1 MRLRTAALAALAVF
15 ALDTA
20 ARAPGGAQVPRPVL
34 PLAAP
39 AVVRVPAFATAPAL
53 AADPNAPLQSG
64 EFASAIRTPADRA
77 ALADAIAKQRYAESQ
92 KWAQDGPGIVVQLRR
107 SRY

>member
-1 MRLRTAALAALAVF
+1 MRLHVVAVAVLAAV
-15 ALDTA
+15 AL
-20 ARAPGGAQVPRPVL
+20 GGATTTPGTAQVHLAPA
-34 PLAAP
+34 LAAP
-39 AVVRVPAFATAPAL
+39 AVVRVPAFATQPAL
-53 AADPNAPLQSG
+53 PTEMNAPLQTG

>member
-1 MRLRTAALAALAVF
+1 MRLHIVACAVLAAV
-15 ALDTA
+15 ALGA
-20 ARAPGGAQVPRPVL
+20 AAGTAQVRQAPP
-34 PLAAP
+34 AP
-39 AVVRVPAFATAPAL
+39 AVVRVPAFATQPTL
-53 AADPNAPLQSG
+53 RFDSNAPLQTG

-92 KWAQDGPGIVVQLRR
+92 KWAADGPGIPVSLRR

>member
-1 MRLRTAALAALAVF
+1 MRVHVAAAALFAAF
-15 ALDTA
+15 ALDTGA
-20 ARAPGGAQVPRPVL
+20 GTAQVRQPTIL
-34 PLAAP
+34 PAP
-39 AVVRVPAFATAPAL
+39 AVVRVPAFATQPAL
-53 AADPNAPLQSG
+53 HIDENAPLQSG

-77 ALADAIAKQRYAESQ
+77 ALADTIAKRRYAESR

>member
-1 MRLRTAALAALAVF
+1 MRLHVVAGALLATL
-15 ALDTA
+15 ALDA
-20 ARAPGGAQVPRPVL
+20 AASTPGSAQVRQPSA
-34 PLAAP
+34 LAAP
-39 AVVRVPAFATAPAL
+39 AVVRVPAFATQPTL
-53 AADPNAPLQSG
+53 RIDENAPLQSG

-92 KWAQDGPGIVVQLRR
+92 KWAQDGPGIAVPLRR

>member
-1 MRLRTAALAALAVF
+1 MRLHVVPIALCAVF
-15 ALDTA
+15 ALDA
-20 ARAPGGAQVPRPVL
+20 AASTPGAAQVRQWSAL
-34 PLAAP
+34 PAP
-39 AVVRVPAFATAPAL
+39 AVVRVPAFATQPAL
-53 AADPNAPLQSG
+53 RIEPNAPLQSG

-107 SRY
+107 PRY

>member
-1 MRLRTAALAALAVF
+1 MRLRIVAIAVLAVV
-15 ALDTA
+15 ALDA
-20 ARAPGGAQVPRPVL
+20 AASTPGTAQVPRPVVL
-34 PLAAP
+34 QAP
-39 AVVRVPAFATAPAL
+39 AVVRVPAFATQPAPRV
-53 AADPNAPLQSG
+53 DENAPLQSG

-92 KWAQDGPGIVVQLRR
+92 KWAQDGPGIVVPLRR

>member
-1 MRLRTAALAALAVF
+1 MRLHIVATAALAVF
-15 ALDTA
+15 ALDA
-20 ARAPGGAQVPRPVL
+20 AASTPGTAQVPRNAVL
-34 PLAAP
+34 PAP
-39 AVVRVPAFATAPAL
+39 VVVRVPAFATQPAL
-53 AADPNAPLQSG
+53 RADENAPLQSG

-77 ALADAIAKQRYAESQ
+77 ALADAIARQRYAESQ

>member
-1 MRLRTAALAALAVF
+1 MRLHVIAAAVLAAV
-15 ALDTA
+15 ALGA
-20 ARAPGGAQVPRPVL
+20 AAGVPGTAQVRQPSML
-34 PLAAP
+34 PAP
-39 AVVRVPAFATAPAL
+39 AVVRVPAFATQPTLRAEV
-53 AADPNAPLQSG
+53 NAPLQSG

-77 ALADAIAKQRYAESQ
+77 KLADAIAKQRYAESQ

>member
-1 MRLRTAALAALAVF
+1 MRLHIVSIAALAVI
-15 ALDTA
+15 ALGA
-20 ARAPGGAQVPRPVL
+20 AASTPGTAQVPRPVTL
-34 PLAAP
+34 PAP
-39 AVVRVPAFATAPAL
+39 AVVRVPAFATQPAPR
-53 AADPNAPLQSG
+53 ADDNAPLQRG
-64 EFASAIRTPADRA
+64 EFAGPIRTPADRA

>member
-1 MRLRTAALAALAVF
+1 MRLHIVAIAALAVF
-15 ALDTA
+15 ALDA
-20 ARAPGGAQVPRPVL
+20 AASTPGTAQVPRPVTL
-34 PLAAP
+34 QAP
-39 AVVRVPAFATAPAL
+39 AVVRVPAFATQPTL
-53 AADPNAPLQSG
+53 YADPNAPLQSG

>member
-1 MRLRTAALAALAVF
+1 MRSRFVAAAVLAAVV
-15 ALDTA
+15 LDAAASTPGTA
-20 ARAPGGAQVPRPVL
+20 QIHPSSLL
-34 PLAAP
+34 PAP
-39 AVVRVPAFATAPAL
+39 AVVRVPEFATRPAL
-53 AADPNAPLQSG
+53 RVDANAPLQSG

-92 KWAQDGPGIVVQLRR
+92 KWAADGPGIVVPLRR

>member
-1 MRLRTAALAALAVF
+1 MRLRIVPVAMLAIF
-15 ALDTA
+15 ALDA
-20 ARAPGGAQVPRPVL
+20 AAATPGTAQVHPAPVL
-34 PLAAP
+34 PAP
-39 AVVRVPAFATAPAL
+39 AVVRVPAFATQPAMRNDAN
-53 AADPNAPLQSG
+53 AALQSG

-92 KWAQDGPGIVVQLRR
+92 KWAADGPGIVVQLRR

>member
-1 MRLRTAALAALAVF
+1 MRLHIVVSAVLAAV
-15 ALDTA
+15 ALDA
-20 ARAPGGAQVPRPVL
+20 AAGTAQVHPPSAL
-34 PLAAP
+34 TAP
-39 AVVRVPAFATAPAL
+39 AVVRVPAFATQPTL
-53 AADPNAPLQSG
+53 RVDPNAPLQSG

-92 KWAQDGPGIVVQLRR
+92 KWAADGPGIVVQLRR

>member
-1 MRLRTAALAALAVF
+1 MRLHAVAVAALAAV
-15 ALDTA
+15 AL
-20 ARAPGGAQVPRPVL
+20 GGATTTPGTAQVHPGAML
-34 PLAAP
+34 PAP
-39 AVVRVPAFATAPAL
+39 AVVRVPEFATQPAL
-53 AADPNAPLQSG
+53 RTDVNAPLQSG

>member
-1 MRLRTAALAALAVF
+1 MHVVVIAVLAAAALDGAASTQGTAQVRQPAALS
-15 ALDTA
+15 
-20 ARAPGGAQVPRPVL
+20 
-34 PLAAP
+34 AP
-39 AVVRVPAFATAPAL
+39 AVVRVPAFATQPVL
-53 AADPNAPLQSG
+53 RTELNAPLRNG

-92 KWAQDGPGIVVQLRR
+92 KWAADGPGIVVQLRR

>member
-1 MRLRTAALAALAVF
+1 MRLHVVAAAALAAI
-15 ALDTA
+15 ALDGA
-20 ARAPGGAQVPRPVL
+20 ATTLGTAQVRQPAM
-34 PLAAP
+34 LAAP
-39 AVVRVPAFATAPAL
+39 AVVRVPAFATQAAL
-53 AADPNAPLQSG
+53 RTEVNAPLQSG

-107 SRY
+107 SRF

>member
-1 MRLRTAALAALAVF
+1 MRPHIVAITALAAF
-15 ALDTA
+15 ALDA
-20 ARAPGGAQVPRPVL
+20 AANTPGTAQVHPGSML
-34 PLAAP
+34 QAP
-39 AVVRVPAFATAPAL
+39 AVVRVPAFATQPTLRSDA
-53 AADPNAPLQSG
+53 NAPLQTG

-92 KWAQDGPGIVVQLRR
+92 KWAQDGPGIAVPLRR